1 MKATA
6 LKEMA
11 EAVERAAAPPVL
23 PKDQLQLAAD
33 LRHEKKRPTPKAK
46 GDYQMKVHKRKG
58 KDRVWHTYAI
68 VDCQTN
74 NQQPTTNNQQPT
86 QPTTTTT
93 TTSTTTTTTSTTTT
107 TTTSTTTTTTTIT
120 TTTTHNRQPTTNNQQ
135 QQQQQEQQQEQEL
148 GHGRRP
154 REHRKA
160 DWKVQKKGAHGW
172 EITETGSGVKKKG
185 SREGG
190 G

>member
-1 MKATA
+1 MLAFVHPPHRFYIAGRCLKHLEILHSSVNIFHMKATA

-68 VDCQTN
+68 VDCQTSKQVIQLTESAHEN
-74 NQQPTTNNQQPT
+74 ASTIVNDLVAGLNDGSVSKQEAVNSINALKNQM
-86 QPTTTTT
+86 
-93 TTSTTTTTTSTTTT
+93 
-107 TTTSTTTTTTTIT
+107 
-120 TTTTHNRQPTTNNQQ
+120 R
-135 QQQQQEQQQEQEL
+135 
-148 GHGRRP
+148 
-154 REHRKA
+154 
-160 DWKVQKKGAHGW
+160 
-172 EITETGSGVKKKG
+172 
-185 SREGG
+185 
-190 G
+190 

>member
-68 VDCQTN
+68 VDCQTSKQVIQLTESAN
-74 NQQPTTNNQQPT
+74 ENASTIVNDLVAGLNDGSVSRQEAVNSINALKNQMP
-86 QPTTTTT
+86 
-93 TTSTTTTTTSTTTT
+93 
-107 TTTSTTTTTTTIT
+107 
-120 TTTTHNRQPTTNNQQ
+120 
-135 QQQQQEQQQEQEL
+135 
-148 GHGRRP
+148 
-154 REHRKA
+154 
-160 DWKVQKKGAHGW
+160 
-172 EITETGSGVKKKG
+172 
-185 SREGG
+185 
-190 G
+190 

>member
-1 MKATA
+1 MKHLEILHSSVNIRHMKATA

-68 VDCQTN
+68 VDCQTSKQVIQLTESAN
-74 NQQPTTNNQQPT
+74 ENASTIVNDLVAGLNDGSVSRQEAVNSINALKNQMP
-86 QPTTTTT
+86 
-93 TTSTTTTTTSTTTT
+93 
-107 TTTSTTTTTTTIT
+107 
-120 TTTTHNRQPTTNNQQ
+120 
-135 QQQQQEQQQEQEL
+135 
-148 GHGRRP
+148 
-154 REHRKA
+154 
-160 DWKVQKKGAHGW
+160 
-172 EITETGSGVKKKG
+172 
-185 SREGG
+185 
-190 G
+190 